1 MKMAKTLLIMSKL
14 RMEYQNNILVG
25 DYDYGRIYRFKL
37 NKERT
42 DLNQKTLVADR
53 MAQQNIVDNISAE
66 GFKSVTALR

>member
-14 RMEYQNNILVG
+14 GMEYQNNILVG